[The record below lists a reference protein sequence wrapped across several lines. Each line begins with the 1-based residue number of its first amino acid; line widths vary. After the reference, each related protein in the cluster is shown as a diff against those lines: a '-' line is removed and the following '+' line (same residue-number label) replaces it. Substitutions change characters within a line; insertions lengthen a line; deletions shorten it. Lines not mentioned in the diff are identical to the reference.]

1 MNKPNDRIVY
11 QRGNEW
17 INKKNGNNSA
27 SSVHSTQRDAV
38 NSARTMLINSD
49 GGELTI
55 KGKNQ
60 LIRQKNTIPS
70 GNDPR
75 NIKG

>member
-1 MNKPNDRIVY
+1 MSKPNDRIVY